1 MQQKNMAK
9 ADFATSIVLLLFGTA
24 ILIMSI
30 HMPRFEGLGVNPYSV
45 PGIVPGLLGLILLIL
60 SLVLLIRSIVRKG
73 YRLGLSSEIIKQYFT
88 DPSTR
93 NFLLALMLSLVYG
106 VFLLT
111 RIPYSLATGLYI
123 LFFILIFEYR
133 PKENMSSQKKTILYS
148 LVEAIFVSAGVTL
161 VFRYLFLVDL
171 P

>member
-9 ADFATSIVLLLFGTA
+9 ADFVTSIGLSSFGLA
-24 ILIMSI
+24 ILILSI
-30 HMPRFEGLGVNPYSV
+30 QMPRYEGLGVNPYSV
-45 PGIVPGLLGLILLIL
+45 PGVVPGLLGLILLIL
-60 SLVLLIRSIVRKG
+60 GLVLLIRSIMRKG
-73 YRLGLSSEIIKQYFT
+73 YQLGLTIDIIKQYFK
-88 DPSTR
+88 DESTR
-93 NFLLALMLSLVYG
+93 NFLLALIFSLVYG

-123 LFFILIFEYR
+123 LFFILVFEYR

>member
-9 ADFATSIVLLLFGTA
+9 ADFVTSIGLSSFGLA

-30 HMPRFEGLGVNPYSV
+30 QMPRYESLGVNPYSV
-45 PGIVPGLLGLILLIL
+45 PGVVPGLLGLILLIL
-60 SLVLLIRSIVRKG
+60 GLVLLIRSIMRKG
-73 YRLGLSSEIIKQYFT
+73 YQLGLTIDIIKQYFK
-88 DPSTR
+88 DESTR
-93 NFLLALMLSLVYG
+93 NFLLALIFSLVYG

-111 RIPYSLATGLYI
+111 RIPYFLATGLYI
-123 LFFILIFEYR
+123 LFFILVFEYR

>member
-1 MQQKNMAK
+1 MQQKNIVK
-9 ADFATSIVLLLFGTA
+9 ADFVTSIGLSLFGLA

-30 HMPRFEGLGVNPYSV
+30 QMPRFEGIGVNPYSV

-60 SLVLLIRSIVRKG
+60 GLVLLIRSIIRKG
-73 YRLGLSSEIIKQYFT
+73 YQLGLTIDIIKQYFK
-88 DPSTR
+88 DESTR
-93 NFLLALMLSLVYG
+93 NFLLALIFSLVYG

-123 LFFILIFEYR
+123 LFFILVFEYR

-148 LVEAIFVSAGVTL
+148 LVEAISVSAGVTL

>member
-9 ADFATSIVLLLFGTA
+9 ADFVTSIGLSSFGLA

-30 HMPRFEGLGVNPYSV
+30 QMPRYESLGVNPYSV

-60 SLVLLIRSIVRKG
+60 GLVLLIRSIIRKG
-73 YRLGLSSEIIKQYFT
+73 YQLGLTIDILKQYFT
-88 DPSTR
+88 EESTK
-93 NFLLALMLSLVYG
+93 NFLLALIFSLVYG

-123 LFFILIFEYR
+123 LFFILVFEYR

-148 LVEAIFVSAGVTL
+148 LVEAISVSAGVTL

>member
-1 MQQKNMAK
+1 MVK
-9 ADFATSIVLLLFGTA
+9 ADFVTSIVLLLFGMT
-24 ILIMSI
+24 ILMMSI
-30 HMPRFEGLGVNPYSV
+30 YMPRFEGLGVNPYSV

-60 SLVLLIRSIVRKG
+60 SLVLLIRSIMRKG
-73 YRLGLSSEIIKQYFT
+73 YQLGLSREIIKQYFT

-93 NFLLALMLSLVYG
+93 NYLLALIFSLVYG

-123 LFFILIFEYR
+123 LFFILVFEYR
-133 PKENMSSQKKTILYS
+133 QKENMSSQKKTILYS
-148 LVEAIFVSAGVTL
+148 LVEAISVSAGVTL

>member
-9 ADFATSIVLLLFGTA
+9 ADFVTSIGLSSFGLA
-24 ILIMSI
+24 ILILSI
-30 HMPRFEGLGVNPYSV
+30 QMPRFEGLGVNPYSV

-60 SLVLLIRSIVRKG
+60 GLVLLIRSIMRKG
-73 YRLGLSSEIIKQYFT
+73 YQLGLTTDIIKQYFT
-88 DPSTR
+88 DESIR
-93 NFLLALMLSLVYG
+93 NFLLALIFSLVYG

-123 LFFILIFEYR
+123 LFFILVFEYR

-148 LVEAIFVSAGVTL
+148 LVEAISVSAGVTL

>member
-9 ADFATSIVLLLFGTA
+9 ADLVTSIILLLFGMA

-30 HMPRFEGLGVNPYSV
+30 QMPRYEGLGVNPYSV
-45 PGIVPGLLGLILLIL
+45 PGIVPGLLGVILLVL
-60 SLVLLIRSIVRKG
+60 GLVLLIRSIIRKG
-73 YRLGLSSEIIKQYFT
+73 YQLGLSSKIVKQYFT

-93 NFLLALMLSLVYG
+93 NFLFALILSLVYG

-123 LFFILIFEYR
+123 LIFILIFEYR
-133 PKENMSSQKKTILYS
+133 PKANISSQKKTILYS
-148 LVEAIFVSAGVTL
+148 LVEAISVSAGVTL
-161 VFRYLFLVDL
+161 IFRYLFLVDL

>member
-1 MQQKNMAK
+1 MQQKNMPK
-9 ADFATSIVLLLFGTA
+9 ADFVTSIVLLLFALA

-30 HMPRFEGLGVNPYSV
+30 QMPRYEGLGVNPYSV
-45 PGIVPGLLGLILLIL
+45 PGIVPGLLGVILLIL
-60 SLVLLIRSIVRKG
+60 SLVLLIRSIIRKG
-73 YRLGLSSEIIKQYFT
+73 YQLGLNIEIVKQYFT

-93 NFLLALMLSLVYG
+93 NFLFTLILSLVYG
-106 VFLLT
+106 VLLLT
-111 RIPYSLATGLYI
+111 RIPYLLATALYI

-148 LVEAIFVSAGVTL
+148 LVEAISVSAGITL
-161 VFRYLFLVDL
+161 IFRYLFLVNL

>member
-1 MQQKNMAK
+1 
-9 ADFATSIVLLLFGTA
+9 
-24 ILIMSI
+24 MSI
-30 HMPRFEGLGVNPYSV
+30 QMPRYEGLGVNPYSV

-60 SLVLLIRSIVRKG
+60 GLVLLIRSILRKG
-73 YRLGLSSEIIKQYFT
+73 YHLGLSIEIIKQYFT
-88 DPSTR
+88 DESTKH
-93 NFLLALMLSLVYG
+93 FLLALILSLVYG
-106 VFLLT
+106 VLWLT

-133 PKENMSSQKKTILYS
+133 PRENISSQKKTILYS
-148 LVEAIFVSAGVTL
+148 LVEAISVSAGVTL

>member
-1 MQQKNMAK
+1 MQQKNMVK
-9 ADFATSIVLLLFGTA
+9 ADFVTSIVLLVFGTA
-24 ILIMSI
+24 ILILSI
-30 HMPRFEGLGVNPYSV
+30 QMPRFEGLGVNPYSV

-60 SLVLLIRSIVRKG
+60 GLVLLIRSIMRKG
-73 YRLGLSSEIIKQYFT
+73 YQLGLTIDIIKQYFK
-88 DPSTR
+88 DESTR
-93 NFLLALMLSLVYG
+93 NFLLALIFSLVYG

-123 LFFILIFEYR
+123 LFFILVFEYR

>member
-9 ADFATSIVLLLFGTA
+9 ADFVTSIVLLLFGIT

-30 HMPRFEGLGVNPYSV
+30 QMPRYEGLGVNPYSV
-45 PGIVPGLLGLILLIL
+45 PGIVPGLLGVILLIL
-60 SLVLLIRSIVRKG
+60 SLILLIRSIIRKG
-73 YRLGLSSEIIKQYFT
+73 YHLGLSIEIVNQYFK
-88 DPSTR
+88 DESTR
-93 NFLLALMLSLVYG
+93 NFLIALILSLVYG
-106 VFLLT
+106 ALLLT
-111 RIPYSLATGLYI
+111 RIPYSLATALYI

-133 PKENMSSQKKTILYS
+133 PKESMSSQKKTILYS
-148 LVEAIFVSAGVTL
+148 LVEAISVSAGVTL

>member
-1 MQQKNMAK
+1 MQQKNMPK
-9 ADFATSIVLLLFGTA
+9 ADFVTSIVLLLFALA

-30 HMPRFEGLGVNPYSV
+30 QMPRYEGLGVNPYSV
-45 PGIVPGLLGLILLIL
+45 PGIVPGLLGVILLIL

-73 YRLGLSSEIIKQYFT
+73 YQLGLSSEIVKQYFT

-93 NFLLALMLSLVYG
+93 NLLFVLILSLVYG

-111 RIPYSLATGLYI
+111 RIPYLLATGLYI
-123 LFFILIFEYR
+123 LIFILIFEYR

-148 LVEAIFVSAGVTL
+148 LVEAISVSVGVTL

>member
-1 MQQKNMAK
+1 M
-9 ADFATSIVLLLFGTA
+9 D
-24 ILIMSI
+24 
-30 HMPRFEGLGVNPYSV
+30 
-45 PGIVPGLLGLILLIL
+45 
-60 SLVLLIRSIVRKG
+60 
-73 YRLGLSSEIIKQYFT
+73 IIKQYFK
-88 DPSTR
+88 DESTR
-93 NFLLALMLSLVYG
+93 NFLLALIFSLVYG

-148 LVEAIFVSAGVTL
+148 LVEAISVSAGVTL

>member
-9 ADFATSIVLLLFGTA
+9 ADFVTSIGLSSFGLT

-30 HMPRFEGLGVNPYSV
+30 QMPRYESLGVNPYSV

-60 SLVLLIRSIVRKG
+60 GLVLSIRSIIRKG
-73 YRLGLSSEIIKQYFT
+73 YQLGLTIDIIKQYFT
-88 DPSTR
+88 EESTR
-93 NFLLALMLSLVYG
+93 NFLLALIFSLVYG

-123 LFFILIFEYR
+123 LFFILVFEYR

-148 LVEAIFVSAGVTL
+148 LVEAISVSAGVTL

>member
-9 ADFATSIVLLLFGTA
+9 ADFVTSIGLSSFGLA
-24 ILIMSI
+24 ILVMSI
-30 HMPRFEGLGVNPYSV
+30 QMPRYESLGVNPYSV

-60 SLVLLIRSIVRKG
+60 GLVLLIRSIIRKG
-73 YRLGLSSEIIKQYFT
+73 YQLGLSREILRQYFT
-88 DPSTR
+88 DESTR
-93 NFLLALMLSLVYG
+93 NFLLALIFSLVYG

-133 PKENMSSQKKTILYS
+133 PKENIPSQKKTIVYS
-148 LVEAIFVSAGVTL
+148 LVEAISVSAGVTL

>member
-1 MQQKNMAK
+1 MQQKNIVK
-9 ADFATSIVLLLFGTA
+9 ADFVTSIGLSLFGLA

-30 HMPRFEGLGVNPYSV
+30 QMPRFEGIGVNPYSV

-60 SLVLLIRSIVRKG
+60 GLVLLIRSIIRKG
-73 YRLGLSSEIIKQYFT
+73 YQLGLSREILRQYFT
-88 DPSTR
+88 DESTR
-93 NFLLALMLSLVYG
+93 NFLLALIFSLVYG

-133 PKENMSSQKKTILYS
+133 PKENISSQKKTIVYS
-148 LVEAIFVSAGVTL
+148 LVEAVSVSAGVTL